1 MEYVKLGRAGI
12 KVSRLGLGSSNFGL
26 HPEKPF
32 ALDIDRTEAVVA
44 RAWELGINFFDSAE
58 TYMFGEAERVL
69 GEALRRVNPPREE
82 IVVQT
87 KCGPGSVRFK
97 VNRSGLSRKHLLN
110 AIDESLERLQLD
122 FVDLYT
128 IHRLDGETPFEETCE
143 VLHEIVKS
151 GKARYIG
158 ISSAYA
164 WQVERML
171 GIQERNGWTK
181 FVVMQNQYAL
191 NYREEEREMI
201 PLLIDR
207 GMAMTPW
214 GILSAG
220 LLAGN
225 IQRDGTRS
233 TIRAKTDLLRGEKGF
248 VGNTE
253 QDFDIQDKVR
263 AIAEKRGA
271 SMAEVGMAWALS
283 KPFIQSC
290 LIGASSPR
298 QIDSSVAALD
308 MVLSAEDIAFLEEGY
323 QPVNVQTI
331 GSMMPVMAAK

>member
-1 MEYVKLGRAGI
+1 
-12 KVSRLGLGSSNFGL
+12 
-26 HPEKPF
+26 
-32 ALDIDRTEAVVA
+32 
-44 RAWELGINFFDSAE
+44 
-58 TYMFGEAERVL
+58 
-69 GEALRRVNPPREE
+69 
-82 IVVQT
+82 
-87 KCGPGSVRFK
+87 
-97 VNRSGLSRKHLLN
+97 
-110 AIDESLERLQLD
+110 
-122 FVDLYT
+122 
-128 IHRLDGETPFEETCE
+128 
-143 VLHEIVKS
+143 
-151 GKARYIG
+151 
-158 ISSAYA
+158 
-164 WQVERML
+164 
-171 GIQERNGWTK
+171 
-181 FVVMQNQYAL
+181 
-191 NYREEEREMI
+191 MI

-214 GILSAG
+214 GVLSAG

-225 IQRDGTRS
+225 IQRDGTRT

-248 VGNTE
+248 IGNSE

-290 LIGASSPR
+290 LIGASSPG